1 MKSNFSQNKGF
12 LLEVGEVLSRL
23 FQGFANKMNT
33 LVEAFSIT
41 ILRNLELNKNVTY
54 TVIFSTHRLICL
66 QDRKAI

>member
-41 ILRNLELNKNVTY
+41 ILRNLELNKNVPT
-54 TVIFSTHRLICL
+54 L
-66 QDRKAI
+66 